1 LARLLTHIVEK
12 SVAGQREE
20 LKEYSLGLDIFE
32 RGEEFDPKTDSIV
45 RSSARQ
51 LRLKLAEY
59 YETRGRE
66 DAVHIR
72 LPKGGYVAEIEHR
85 RSPAT
90 LPEPTTPP
98 RWRGSALVATSAG
111 LLLVVVAIVGFRTHA
126 TSGTILPAPAPATSV
141 AVLPFLNPDGRPE
154 DERMTDG
161 LAEELTNR
169 LARIGELRVVARR
182 SAFQFKGK
190 TYDVKDI
197 AAKLHVGSILEGSF
211 RKTGNAIEITVEL
224 ISVGDGFVTWSDQFP
239 TSDRDLYNTEDE
251 ILTGV
256 LRALKVTPKG
266 GLETLLHRSPPP
278 DPEAHRLYLE
288 GRYFW
293 NERTYE
299 AIKRAIAL
307 YEQALRIDPSY
318 APAHAGLA
326 ECYGVIAANGLADT
340 QTAAA
345 QGRVAARRAIEIDP
359 AAAEAFAALG
369 LIQSVADWD
378 WPGADASFRQ
388 AIASNP
394 NCANAYQ
401 WQAHNLLWQ
410 ARFPEALAAI
420 QKALDLD
427 SLSPVILSNQAEFAY
442 FMHDYSKA
450 LQLYQHTLDLNPG
463 FISANIE
470 IGMTLNRMGRQRE
483 AIRCF
488 EKARSLSSEEASPLV
503 GLAIAN
509 ANLGNIPEAKRLLD
523 QLQADSKVL
532 HVSNF
537 QFATMYAAL
546 GDTDRAISALERSY
560 AEHEGFLIAIKV
572 HPDLDPLR
580 SDPRFAALQR
590 KMRL

>member
-1 LARLLTHIVEK
+1 
-12 SVAGQREE
+12 
-20 LKEYSLGLDIFE
+20 
-32 RGEEFDPKTDSIV
+32 
-45 RSSARQ
+45 
-51 LRLKLAEY
+51 
-59 YETRGRE
+59 
-66 DAVHIR
+66 
-72 LPKGGYVAEIEHR
+72 
-85 RSPAT
+85 
-90 LPEPTTPP
+90 
-98 RWRGSALVATSAG
+98 
-111 LLLVVVAIVGFRTHA
+111 
-126 TSGTILPAPAPATSV
+126 
-141 AVLPFLNPDGRPE
+141 
-154 DERMTDG
+154 
-161 LAEELTNR
+161 
-169 LARIGELRVVARR
+169 
-182 SAFQFKGK
+182 
-190 TYDVKDI
+190 
-197 AAKLHVGSILEGSF
+197 
-211 RKTGNAIEITVEL
+211 
-224 ISVGDGFVTWSDQFP
+224 
-239 TSDRDLYNTEDE
+239 
-251 ILTGV
+251 
-256 LRALKVTPKG
+256 
-266 GLETLLHRSPPP
+266 
-278 DPEAHRLYLE
+278 
-288 GRYFW
+288 
-293 NERTYE
+293 
-299 AIKRAIAL
+299 
-307 YEQALRIDPSY
+307 
-318 APAHAGLA
+318 
-326 ECYGVIAANGLADT
+326 VIAANGLADT